1 MTRQKMLDG
10 GRHMD
15 QESPK
20 NDKPNNEYESK
31 FSFEHPHFSNF
42 LEVLPTPRPDVSE
55 DGLDVGNLTDRSDVD
70 DAGYYNSINGKLGIF
85 AELS

>member
-1 MTRQKMLDG
+1 
-10 GRHMD
+10 MD
-15 QESPK
+15 IESPK
-20 NDKPNNEYESK
+20 NDQLNKEQDSK

-55 DGLDVGNLTDRSDVD
+55 DGLDLGNLTDRSDVD
-70 DAGYYNSINGKLGIF
+70 DAGYYSSINGKLGIF